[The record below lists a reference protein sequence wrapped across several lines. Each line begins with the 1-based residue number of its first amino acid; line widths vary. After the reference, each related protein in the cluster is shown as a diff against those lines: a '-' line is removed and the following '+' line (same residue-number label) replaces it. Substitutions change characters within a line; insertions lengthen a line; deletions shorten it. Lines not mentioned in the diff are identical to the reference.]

1 MSGGDWKAMF
11 QAIETGDLELVR
23 YYLRSGVDPNYQ
35 HPEYMALPLSESIR
49 KSYDDIS
56 ELLLRFGADP
66 QIRELESGLTSYA
79 LAAQKENFKILQIM
93 KRSLS

>member
-35 HPEYMALPLSESIR
+35 HPEYMARPLCESIR
-49 KSYDDIS
+49 KDYYEICR
-56 ELLLRFGADP
+56 LLLGHGAIP
-66 QIRELESGLTSYA
+66 ELRELESGLNPRE
-79 LAAQKENFKILQIM
+79 LAKKLRKEKIC
-93 KRSLS
+93 SLIEEYSN